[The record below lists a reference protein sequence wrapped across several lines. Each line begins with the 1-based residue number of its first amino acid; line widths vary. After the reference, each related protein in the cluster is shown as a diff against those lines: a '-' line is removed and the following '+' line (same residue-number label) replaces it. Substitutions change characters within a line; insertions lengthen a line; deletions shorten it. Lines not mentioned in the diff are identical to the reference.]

1 MDGAP
6 GKKVKIIAEILVLE
20 DGTEMEIRERTGIR
34 EMANLREIAMNVVS
48 GVTDHLSVRI
58 KVIIITAGTAEGI
71 ITEEAEKGKLVH

>member
-1 MDGAP
+1 
-6 GKKVKIIAEILVLE
+6 
-20 DGTEMEIRERTGIR
+20 MEIREMTEVR
-34 EMANLREIAMNVVS
+34 EMADLREIAINVVS

>member
-1 MDGAP
+1 M
-6 GKKVKIIAEILVLE
+6 
-20 DGTEMEIRERTGIR
+20 TEVR
-34 EMANLREIAMNVVS
+34 EMADLREIAINVVS